1 MSTLFIATAN
11 AHKIDEFRHLL
22 GGRHLVLSF
31 RDTSARIDVPETT
44 DTFEGNATLK
54 AVAWAR
60 YLAIDA
66 CNLGVEWVVADD
78 SGLEVDA
85 LGGAPGVHSARFAAL
100 EHGKEGNSPDAD
112 NNAKLLRL
120 MQGVPEEQRGS
131 RFRCVLAVAP
141 LSDPNPSA
149 VRCFSGACEGRLL
162 RAATGSHGF
171 GYDPLFQPAGED
183 RSLAE
188 LGPEIKARV
197 SHRARAVAAFSHWL
211 ESADGAMGSVPY
223 Y

>member
-1 MSTLFIATAN
+1 MSALFIATAN

-31 RDTSARIDVPETT
+31 RDTSARIDVPETA
-44 DTFEGNATLK
+44 DTFEGNAALK

-66 CNLGVEWVVADD
+66 CNLGVAWVVADD

-100 EHGKEGNSPDAD
+100 DLGGAGNSPDAD

-120 MQGVPEEQRGS
+120 MQDVPEDRRGA

-141 LSDPNPSA
+141 VSDPNPSA

-162 RAATGSHGF
+162 RSGAGAHGF
-171 GYDPLFQPAGED
+171 GYDPLFVPAGED
-183 RSLAE
+183 RSFAE
-188 LGPEIKARV
+188 LGAEAKARL
-197 SHRARAVAAFSHWL
+197 SHRGRAVAALSRWL
-211 ESADGAMGSVPY
+211 DGV
-223 Y
+223 

>member
-1 MSTLFIATAN
+1 MSALFIATAN

-31 RDTSARIDVPETT
+31 RDTSARIDVPETA
-44 DTFEGNATLK
+44 DTFEGNAALK

-100 EHGKEGNSPDAD
+100 DHGGAGNSPDAD
-112 NNAKLLRL
+112 NNAKLLRQ
-120 MQGVPEEQRGS
+120 MQDVADERRGA
-131 RFRCVLAVAP
+131 RFRCVLAVVPVA
-141 LSDPNPSA
+141 DPNPSA
-149 VRCFSGACEGRLL
+149 VRRFTGACEGRIL
-162 RAATGSHGF
+162 RAGTGAHGF
-171 GYDPLFQPAGED
+171 GYDPLFVPEGEE
-183 RSLAE
+183 RSFAE
-188 LGPEIKARV
+188 LGPDVKARL
-197 SHRARAVAAFSHWL
+197 SHRARAVAALSRWL
-211 ESADGAMGSVPY
+211 GGD
-223 Y
+223 